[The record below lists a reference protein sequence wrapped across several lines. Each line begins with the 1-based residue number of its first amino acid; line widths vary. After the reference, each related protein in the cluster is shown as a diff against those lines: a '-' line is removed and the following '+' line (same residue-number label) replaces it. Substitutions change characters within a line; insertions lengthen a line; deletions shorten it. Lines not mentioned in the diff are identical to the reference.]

1 EILDARAGGRCVFG
15 MRRSRPTQGV
25 EAGDPVRKGGLVR
38 LLRSKRTLVFVAG
51 LVVAAGVTAVA
62 VSAVTSQVVVV
73 DTSSLHL
80 RTQVSTADGG
90 FDTGWHI
97 HPGLAIVQVQ
107 QGSIQIY
114 ENGCTAKTVSAGD
127 TFIEVPWYPVRGI
140 GTGHVVWTTT
150 FVTNGPDPTQ
160 IPLTA
165 YAPGLNPC
173 PTLP

>member
-1 EILDARAGGRCVFG
+1 
-15 MRRSRPTQGV
+15 
-25 EAGDPVRKGGLVR
+25 VR
-38 LLRSKRTLVFVAG
+38 LLRSKRTLVLVAG
-51 LVVAAGVTAVA
+51 LGIAAVVTAVA
-62 VSAVTSQVVVV
+62 VSAVTTQVANV
-73 DTSSLHL
+73 DTSSLQL

-90 FDTGWHI
+90 FDTGWQI

-114 ENGCTAKTVSAGD
+114 ENGCTAKTVNAGD

-150 FVTNGPDPTQ
+150 FVTNGPDPVQ
-160 IPLTA
+160 IPLST

>member
-1 EILDARAGGRCVFG
+1 
-15 MRRSRPTQGV
+15 MRV
-25 EAGDPVRKGGLVR
+25 
-38 LLRSKRTLVFVAG
+38 LRSKRLLVMLAVVVVAG
-51 LVVAAGVTAVA
+51 VAAAIA
-62 VSAVTSQVVVV
+62 IPAVTSQTVIV

-80 RTQVSTADGG
+80 RTQVSTADG

-114 ENGCTAKTVSAGD
+114 ENGCTAKTVNAGD
-127 TFIEVPWYPVRGI
+127 TFIEVPWLPVRGI

-150 FVTNGPDPTQ
+150 FVTNGTDPFQ
-160 IPLTA
+160 IALSA

>member
-1 EILDARAGGRCVFG
+1 MRA
-15 MRRSRPTQGV
+15 
-25 EAGDPVRKGGLVR
+25 
-38 LLRSKRTLVFVAG
+38 LRSKKLLVLLAG
-51 LVVAAGVTAVA
+51 VIVTGVTAA
-62 VSAVTSQVVVV
+62 IAIPAVTSQQVVI

-114 ENGCTAKTVSAGD
+114 ENGCTAKTVNAGD

-150 FVTNGPDPTQ
+150 FVTNGPDPFQ
-160 IPLTA
+160 IPISA

>member
-1 EILDARAGGRCVFG
+1 
-15 MRRSRPTQGV
+15 MRV
-25 EAGDPVRKGGLVR
+25 
-38 LLRSKRTLVFVAG
+38 LRSKRLLVLSAAVVVVG
-51 LVVAAGVTAVA
+51 VAAAIA
-62 VSAVTSQVVVV
+62 IPAVTSQNVIV
-73 DTSSLHL
+73 DTGSLHL
-80 RTQVSTADGG
+80 RTQVSTADG

-114 ENGCTAKTVSAGD
+114 ENGCTAKTVNAGD
-127 TFIEVPWYPVRGI
+127 TFIEVPWLPVRGI

-150 FVTNGPDPTQ
+150 FVINGTDPFQ

>member
-1 EILDARAGGRCVFG
+1 
-15 MRRSRPTQGV
+15 M
-25 EAGDPVRKGGLVR
+25 R
-38 LLRSKRTLVFVAG
+38 LLRSKRTLVFVTG
-51 LVVAAGVTAVA
+51 LVVAAVVTAVA

-114 ENGCTAKTVSAGD
+114 ENGCTAKTVNAGD

-150 FVTNGPDPTQ
+150 FVTNGPDPFQ
-160 IPLTA
+160 IPLSA